1 MQHDLILGTAGHID
15 HGKTSLI
22 RALTG
27 IDTDRLP
34 EEKKRGITIELGYAH
49 LELPPFRLG
58 IVDVPGHEKFVR
70 QMLSGATGMDLVL
83 LVIACDDSINQQSRE
98 HLDILRLLNLSTGVI
113 ALTKSDLVDA
123 PWAELVATEVR
134 QWVQGTFLEHSEIV
148 PVSAKTGAG
157 LDELRDAL
165 RIAAQRVQS
174 QRLDARL
181 AEPFRMAID
190 RVFPIPGHGTVVTGS
205 VSSGAVR
212 VGDNLELQPSG
223 IAVRVRGIQ
232 NHDSGIDQAH
242 RGQRAAINL
251 VGAHH
256 DQVQRGD
263 ELAAV
268 GHLQPTRLISA
279 EVQMLPSLDAPLKT
293 RSRIRFHLGT
303 AELAGVIRWLD
314 GDEKGPGERG
324 WAQIYL
330 NEPAVAVWGQPFVI
344 RRESPMATLGG
355 GRVLHP
361 SAQPIKHPA
370 AVDLDQLDRLA
381 GTDELARVEAA
392 IYFAPWARC
401 DLQQLPRIAGVG
413 RQTIDFG
420 TLVSQGR
427 VIEIAVSN
435 QKTVWFHVDR
445 MRELAELI
453 VRDLERMHRLHPL
466 RMSHRVSELVTRFP
480 FVEQPLLIKQTLKYL
495 QQQRRIQYSGDDV
508 SVVGFGPKLTAAE
521 KQLLEQLRLKLIA
534 AQLAVPTVKEL
545 QQEFGKLKDSVVQ
558 LLKLLC
564 ESGDLVEVSADLY
577 FSTMTLDSVKQQLRQ
592 AFQTQPEITA
602 SDIRVLLNS
611 SRKYVIPLLEYL
623 DQIGFTRRD
632 GDLRRLVDDV
642 TAAPQ

>member
-22 RALTG
+22 RVLTG

-49 LELPPFRLG
+49 LDLPPFRLG
-58 IVDVPGHEKFVR
+58 VVDVPGHEKFVR

-98 HLDILRLLNLSTGVI
+98 HLDILRLLNISTGVI
-113 ALTKSDLVDA
+113 ALTKCDLVDNG
-123 PWAELVATEVR
+123 WAELVATEVR
-134 QWVQGTFLEHSEIV
+134 QWVQGTFLEHSEII

-157 LDELRDAL
+157 LDELKAAL
-165 RIAAQRVQS
+165 TSAAQRVQS

-190 RVFPIPGHGTVVTGS
+190 RVFPISGHGTVVTGS
-205 VSSGAVR
+205 VSSGAVH

-223 IAVRVRGIQ
+223 LTVRVRGIQ

-268 GHLQPTRLISA
+268 GHLRPTRLISA
-279 EVQMLPSLDAPLKT
+279 EVQMLPHLDQPLKS

-303 AELAGVIRWLD
+303 AELAGIIRWLD
-314 GDEKGPGERG
+314 ADELGPGQRG

-355 GRVLHP
+355 GRILHP
-361 SAQPIKHPA
+361 SATPIKHPSTI
-370 AVDLDQLDRLA
+370 DLEHLKRLA
-381 GTDELARVEAA
+381 GPDDLGRIEAA
-392 IYFAPWARC
+392 IYFSPWARC
-401 DLQQLPRIAGVG
+401 DLNQLPRIAGVSSQELNLG
-413 RQTIDFG
+413 PLIK
-420 TLVSQGR
+420 QGR
-427 VIEIAVSN
+427 VIEIALSN
-435 QKTVWFHVDR
+435 QKSVWFHLDR
-445 MRELAELI
+445 LRELADLI

-466 RMSHRVSELVTRFP
+466 RLNHRVTELVTRFP
-480 FVEQPLLIKQTLKYL
+480 FVEHPLLIKQALKYL
-495 QQQRRIQYSGDDV
+495 QQQRQIQYSGDDV
-508 SVVGFGPKLTAAE
+508 ALLGFGPKLTSAE
-521 KQLLEQLRLKLIA
+521 KQLLEQLRQRLESS
-534 AQLAVPTVKEL
+534 QLSVPTVKEL
-545 QQEFGKLKDSVVQ
+545 QQEFSKLKDSVVQ

-564 ESGDLVEVSADLY
+564 EADEAVEVSADLY
-577 FSTMTLDSVKQQLRQ
+577 FSMSTLTWVKQQLRQ
-592 AFQTQPEITA
+592 AFKAQAEITA

-611 SRKYVIPLLEYL
+611 SRKYVIPILEYL
-623 DQIGFTRRD
+623 DQIGFTKRN
-632 GDLRRLVDDV
+632 GDLRRLVEIAK
-642 TAAPQ
+642 T